1 MAGSGGDFMRGSFM
15 NKTTSVIVV
24 IGGER
29 LIVLFT
35 AGTVHF
41 PRLLRKVPR
50 LLRKW
55 TRYVE
60 YLTTMEGGEYVWRL
74 KWRFGNGNWLDSRKE
89 SFLFF
94 FFLYSFRNVLNNRMQ
109 DYLTS
114 IFSDDE

>member
-41 PRLLRKVPR
+41 PRLLRKIPEVDSIRGILDDDGGGRVR
-50 LLRKW
+50 LAIEMALWKW
-55 TRYVE
+55 
-60 YLTTMEGGEYVWRL
+60 
-74 KWRFGNGNWLDSRKE
+74 
-89 SFLFF
+89 
-94 FFLYSFRNVLNNRMQ
+94 
-109 DYLTS
+109 
-114 IFSDDE
+114 